1 MSYNNDYD
9 TAKTI
14 EDKGKLSA
22 SNYFKQTVLLCR
34 LWLQRQ
40 VSEDE
45 IAERL
50 RSMLDSV
57 CVEYTD
63 KMIDAVIH
71 DALDIAIVSQPLSR
85 FQISFTKAEFDYIH
99 SLQDPNMERILFAF
113 VCFRKMAGTP
123 TFEATKTGLK
133 NLASAN
139 WCERTLSPV
148 IQELVQRG
156 YISCKVRKNILYY
169 TLNEDFEN
177 LPQDK
182 VVVMTATKKNIYYHY
197 LNYIGI
203 GSYYFC
209 KQCGC
214 IEKRKNSHQTLC
226 IDCARKKRDA
236 DVKCNMATYRS
247 RLAKCYHSRIATKH
261 I

>member
-14 EDKGKLSA
+14 EDKGKLSV

-45 IAERL
+45 ITERL
-50 RSMLDSV
+50 RPMLDSV

-71 DALDIAIVSQPLSR
+71 DALDIARVSQPLSR

-148 IQELVQRG
+148 IQELVQHG
-156 YISCKVRKNILYY
+156 YISCKVRKNVLYY
-169 TLNEDFEN
+169 TLCDEFEN

-214 IEKRKNSHQTLC
+214 IEKRKSGFQSLC
-226 IDCARKKRDA
+226 LDCARKISLKNHRERTKRYEI
-236 DVKCNMATYRS
+236 KKS
-247 RLAKCYHSRIATKH
+247 
-261 I
+261 

>member
-34 LWLQRQ
+34 LWLQRE
-40 VSEDE
+40 VSESE

-50 RSMLDSV
+50 KSMLDAV

-71 DALDIAIVSQPLSR
+71 DALDIARVSQPLSR

-99 SLQDPNMERILFAF
+99 ALQDANMERILFAF

-123 TFEATKTGLK
+123 TFEVTKTGLK
-133 NLASAN
+133 ALASAN
-139 WCERTLSPV
+139 WNQNTLTTT
-148 IQELVQRG
+148 IQNLVQKN
-156 YISCKVRKNILYY
+156 IITCKVRKNTLYY
-169 TLNEDFEN
+169 TLCEEFEN

-197 LNYIGI
+197 LNYLGI
-203 GSYYFC
+203 GSYLFC

-226 IDCARKKRDA
+226 LDCAKKVDLNNH
-236 DVKCNMATYRS
+236 KKWNIKF
-247 RLAKCYHSRIATKH
+247 RLGK
-261 I
+261 

>member
-50 RSMLDSV
+50 RPMLDSV

-71 DALDIAIVSQPLSR
+71 DALDIARVSHPLSR

-99 SLQDPNMERILFAF
+99 SLQDPNMERIFFAF

-139 WCERTLSPV
+139 WNQNTLTTT
-148 IQELVQRG
+148 IQNLVQMNI
-156 YISCKVRKNILYY
+156 ISCKVRKNVLYY
-169 TLNEDFEN
+169 TLCDEFEN

-203 GSYYFC
+203 GNYLFC
-209 KQCGC
+209 NQCGC

-226 IDCARKKRDA
+226 LDCARKESVKNVRERVA
-236 DVKCNMATYRS
+236 AHRLKKCNA
-247 RLAKCYHSRIATKH
+247 SRIATKH

>member
-22 SNYFKQTVLLCR
+22 SSYFKQTVLLCR

-50 RSMLDSV
+50 RPMLDSV

-63 KMIDAVIH
+63 NMIDAVIH
-71 DALDIAIVSQPLSR
+71 DALDIARVSQPLSR

-99 SLQDPNMERILFAF
+99 SLKNPNMERILFAF

-148 IQELVQRG
+148 IQELVQHE
-156 YISCKVRKNILYY
+156 YISCKVRKNMLYY
-169 TLNEDFEN
+169 TLNDEFEN

-203 GSYYFC
+203 GNYYFC

-214 IEKRKNSHQTLC
+214 IEKRKKNNQTLC
-226 IDCARKKRDA
+226 LDCAKKKRST
-236 DVKCNMATYRS
+236 DVKCNMSTYRS
-247 RLAKCYHSRIATKH
+247 KLAKCYHSKT
-261 I
+261 

>member
-40 VSEDE
+40 VAEDE

-50 RSMLDSV
+50 RPMLDSV
-57 CVEYTD
+57 CIEYTD

-71 DALDIAIVSQPLSR
+71 DALDIARVSQPLSS

-113 VCFRKMAGTP
+113 VCFRKIAGTP

-133 NLASAN
+133 SLASAN
-139 WCERTLSPV
+139 WNQGTLTAT
-148 IQELVQRG
+148 IQNLVQMN
-156 YISCKVRKNILYY
+156 IVSCKVRKNVLYY
-169 TLNEDFEN
+169 TLCDEFEN

-182 VVVMTATKKNIYYHY
+182 VVVMTTTKKNIYYHY

-203 GSYYFC
+203 GNYYFC

-214 IEKRKNSHQTLC
+214 IEKRKKNNQTLC
-226 IDCARKKRDA
+226 LDCAKKKRNA
-236 DVKCNMATYRS
+236 DVKCNMSVYRS
-247 RLAKCYHSRIATKH
+247 KLAKCYHSKT
-261 I
+261 

>member
-34 LWLQRQ
+34 LWLQRE
-40 VSEDE
+40 VSESE

-50 RSMLDSV
+50 KPMLDAV

-71 DALDIAIVSQPLSR
+71 DALDIAKVSQPLSR

-99 SLQDPNMERILFAF
+99 ALQDANMERILFAF
-113 VCFRKMAGTP
+113 ICFRKMAGTP
-123 TFEATKTGLK
+123 TFEVTKTGLK
-133 NLASAN
+133 ALASAN

-156 YISCKVRKNILYY
+156 YISCKVRKNTLYY
-169 TLNEDFEN
+169 NLSDNFEN
-177 LPQDK
+177 LSHDK

-197 LNYIGI
+197 LNYIGV
-203 GSYYFC
+203 GNYYFC

-214 IEKRKNSHQTLC
+214 IEKRKSGFQSLC
-226 IDCARKKRDA
+226 LDCARKVSLKNHKMR
-236 DVKCNMATYRS
+236 NNRF
-247 RLAKCYHSRIATKH
+247 RLEK
-261 I
+261 

>member
-34 LWLQRQ
+34 LWLQRE
-40 VSEDE
+40 VSENE
-45 IAERL
+45 ITERL
-50 RSMLDSV
+50 RPMLDAV

-71 DALDIAIVSQPLSR
+71 DALDIAKVSQPLSR

-99 SLQDPNMERILFAF
+99 ALQDANMERILFAF

-123 TFEATKTGLK
+123 TFEVTKTGLK
-133 NLASAN
+133 ALASAN

-156 YISCKVRKNILYY
+156 YISCKVRKNTLYY
-169 TLNEDFEN
+169 NLSDDFEN

-182 VVVMTATKKNIYYHY
+182 IVVITATKKNIYYHY
-197 LNYIGI
+197 LNYLSIGN
-203 GSYYFC
+203 YLFC

-226 IDCARKKRDA
+226 LDCAKKESTKNVRERVA
-236 DVKCNMATYRS
+236 NHRLKKCNA
-247 RLAKCYHSRIATKH
+247 SRIVTKTV
-261 I
+261 

>member
-1 MSYNNDYD
+1 MNYNNDYD

-34 LWLQRQ
+34 LWLQRE
-40 VSEDE
+40 VPEDE
-45 IAERL
+45 ITERL
-50 RSMLDSV
+50 RPILDNV
-57 CVEYTD
+57 CIEYTD

-71 DALDIAIVSQPLSR
+71 DALDIARSSPPLSR
-85 FQISFTKAEFDYIH
+85 FQIHFTKAEFDYIH
-99 SLQDPNMERILFAF
+99 SLQNPNMERILFAF

-148 IQELVQRG
+148 IQELVQRE
-156 YISCKVRKNILYY
+156 YISCKVRKNVLYY
-169 TLNEDFEN
+169 TLSDEFEN

-182 VVVMTATKKNIYYHY
+182 VVVMTSTKKNIYYHY
-197 LNYIGI
+197 LNYIGV
-203 GSYYFC
+203 GNYYFC

-214 IEKRKNSHQTLC
+214 IEKRKSGYQTLC
-226 IDCARKKRDA
+226 LDCARKVHLKNHREWTRRYEI
-236 DVKCNMATYRS
+236 KKS
-247 RLAKCYHSRIATKH
+247 
-261 I
+261 